1 MQGMEWKQSNLSD
14 DLRQIVYNNKLNGQ
28 DLVISPSRPELSV
41 TPDEQ
46 QLQAFK
52 YNGNIIYITC
62 LTAQAMKSGT
72 H

>member
-28 DLVISPSRPELSV
+28 DLVISPSRQELSV

-52 YNGNIIYITC
+52 YNGNIYI
-62 LTAQAMKSGT
+62 
-72 H
+72 